1 MNIFFNHVTVIIV
14 KSVKSHI
21 IFKNLFQ
28 IYSWIYACSKVKIK
42 KILKSNYCTLYNK

>member
-1 MNIFFNHVTVIIV
+1 MNIFFNYVIVIIV

-21 IFKNLFQ
+21 FNNLFQ

-42 KILKSNYCTLYNK
+42 KILKSNYCTFYNK